1 MIIDYVDEKDDY
13 GDTNGDNENNKNN
26 LIFLKSRIISII
38 IPNNLTFGNKKLL
51 RAFWCKSV
59 FWSGWWNQVEK
70 GRRIQACKQT

>member
-51 RAFWCKSV
+51 RAF
-59 FWSGWWNQVEK
+59 
-70 GRRIQACKQT
+70 